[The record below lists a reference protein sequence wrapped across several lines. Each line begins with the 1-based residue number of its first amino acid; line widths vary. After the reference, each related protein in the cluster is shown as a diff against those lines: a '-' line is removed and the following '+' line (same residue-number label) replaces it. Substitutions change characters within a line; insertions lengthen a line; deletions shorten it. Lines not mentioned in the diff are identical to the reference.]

1 MVQNLKALPTIQLSH
16 HWRRCDSSRKWIS
29 VGQMINSLVPRK
41 KGNSIPQ
48 KSEAGMTCT
57 SWGFPKLF
65 NNGYKYTIIKW
76 RGHGLYI
83 MIDFGSSGC
92 FFMSIQK
99 NQKHWSNMTSMHQN
113 TTCRKSSLLNKHQVW
128 SRVCMFFNDLLFFFR
143 ASLEE
148 LHHQAPRPYN
158 LVHALGAESAG
169 VSGRRG
175 VTFFLTQRVWVAA
188 RCYLRKSYPKTK
200 TKEIFYLVGKHWMF
214 FFGVGIIVIIV
225 WHVLVFC
232 FVHVQVL
239 SGPILLHHPDPFKA
253 VDFLQH
259 LTVREPSFQG
269 LGWGRN
275 IHWNI
280 RLWYIDGISR
290 RNTTLHQAILLKEFC
305 YMIFLTTWGFH
316 AWCV

>member
-158 LVHALGAESAG
+158 LVTRLARNLQEYPAE
-169 VSGRRG
+169 
-175 VTFFLTQRVWVAA
+175 
-188 RCYLRKSYPKTK
+188 
-200 TKEIFYLVGKHWMF
+200 E
-214 FFGVGIIVIIV
+214 V
-225 WHVLVFC
+225 WHF
-232 FVHVQVL
+232 FW
-239 SGPILLHHPDPFKA
+239 P
-253 VDFLQH
+253 
-259 LTVREPSFQG
+259 
-269 LGWGRN
+269 
-275 IHWNI
+275 
-280 RLWYIDGISR
+280 
-290 RNTTLHQAILLKEFC
+290 KEFGSQLDVTSEKATPKQKLRRSF
-305 YMIFLTTWGFH
+305 I
-316 AWCV
+316 